1 MVLKKKILI
10 IDDSI
15 LITDYITRV
24 LSQTE
29 YQVFA
34 APNGQEGIR
43 KVKEL
48 DPDLVLLDVV
58 LPDLSGFDVCRM
70 LRSDPANNLRPIIM
84 LTSRKDENDKI
95 KGLELGADD
104 YITKPFNERE
114 LISRV
119 NNTLRRIDR
128 NRNANP
134 LTGLEGNLRIE
145 NEICKRIACGEKFS
159 VLYFDLDNFKAYNDV
174 YGFAK
179 GDMVIKLTS
188 VIITDIFAEYGSPD
202 DFVGHIGGDD
212 FIAISKPELVDDIC
226 KGIVD
231 EFDTNI
237 RGFYS
242 EEDLEAGF
250 IEAADRNGNMAR
262 FPIMTISIAVVSS
275 DHCDSS
281 SHFELARI
289 AAELMHKVKTIQSSA
304 YLKTG
309 E

>member
-1 MVLKKKILI
+1 MVLKKILI

-15 LITDYITRV
+15 LIAEYISKILTQAGY
-24 LSQTE
+24 QTIT
-29 YQVFA
+29 A
-34 APNGQEGIR
+34 ASGQEGIR

-58 LPDLSGFDVCRM
+58 LPDLSGFDVCGI
-70 LRSDPANNLRPIIM
+70 LRADTSNNLRPIIM
-84 LTSRKDENDKI
+84 LTSQKDENDKI

-119 NNTLRRIDR
+119 NNTLKRIDR

-145 NEICKRIACGEKFS
+145 SEISRRLTTGEVFS
-159 VLYFDLDNFKAYNDV
+159 AMYFDLDNFKAYNDV

-179 GDMVIKLTS
+179 GDMIIKMASS
-188 VIITDIFAEYGSPD
+188 VITGQFAKHGSRD

-212 FIAISKPELVDDIC
+212 FIAISKPEHVDDIC
-226 KGIVD
+226 KGVIS
-231 EFDTNI
+231 EFDANI

-242 EEDLEAGF
+242 EEHLRSGF
-250 IEAADRNGNMAR
+250 IEAVDRRGNLNR
-262 FPIMTISIAVVSS
+262 YPIMTISIAVVSNENRAFE
-275 DHCDSS
+275 
-281 SHFELARI
+281 SHFELARV
-289 AAELMHKVKTIQSSA
+289 AAELMKKVKCMSCSA
-304 YLKTG
+304 YMKG
-309 E
+309 